1 MTEARIN
8 GVLGLAQK
16 AGRLASGDTG
26 VKEALQN
33 KTAVLLIIA
42 EDVAPNTVKEL
53 QFLAEKQSVETLRG
67 LTRTELGACIG
78 KAPRAAVAV
87 LDKGFAG
94 LIKSKSKA

>member
-42 EDVAPNTVKEL
+42 EDAAPNTVKEL
-53 QFLAEKQSVETLRG
+53 L
-67 LTRTELGACIG
+67 
-78 KAPRAAVAV
+78 
-87 LDKGFAG
+87 
-94 LIKSKSKA
+94 